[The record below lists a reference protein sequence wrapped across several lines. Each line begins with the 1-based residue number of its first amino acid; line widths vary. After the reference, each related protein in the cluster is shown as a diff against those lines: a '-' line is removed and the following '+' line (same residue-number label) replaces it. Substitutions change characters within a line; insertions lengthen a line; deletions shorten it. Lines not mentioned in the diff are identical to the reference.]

1 MSTVTKFVSGT
12 KLGEVNVPVPG
23 RYAGESMLIENILDF
38 SSNGPGSV
46 LAADVVQAL
55 KVPADCLVTHVQ
67 VTVLHAEGATCT
79 ATVGDTDSA
88 AAWDASTDLNATA
101 GTVTYSAAGTD
112 AYATGGKIYQADDT
126 IDLVMGH
133 DTDHAVIL
141 VTAVIHKIGLD
152 ISAKITALA

>member
-1 MSTVTKFVSGT
+1 MSTITKFVSGT

-23 RYAGESMLIENILDF
+23 KYAGECMLVENILDF
-38 SSNGPGSV
+38 STDGPGSV

-55 KVPADCLVTHVQ
+55 KVPADSLCTSVQ
-67 VTVLHAEGATCT
+67 VTVLHAEGAACT
-79 ATVGDTDSA
+79 ATVGDGDSA
-88 AAWDASTDLNATA
+88 AAWDASTDLNAAA

-112 AYATGGKIYQADDT
+112 TYATTGKIYQADDT

-133 DTDHAVIL
+133 DTDHAKIL
-141 VTAVIHKIGLD
+141 VTATFFKIGLD